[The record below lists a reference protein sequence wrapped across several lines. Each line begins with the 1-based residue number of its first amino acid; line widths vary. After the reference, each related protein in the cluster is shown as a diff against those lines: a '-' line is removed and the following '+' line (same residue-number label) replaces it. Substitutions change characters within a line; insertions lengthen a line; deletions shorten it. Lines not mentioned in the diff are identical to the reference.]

1 MQELGINILFEG
13 RNFIRLLEGLGVT
26 IQVSL
31 ISVCLS
37 IILGLLM
44 GMVMRLQNRVVQFM
58 CRGYLETVRIV
69 PQLVLLFLVYFGLSK
84 SLGINLSGFWA
95 SVLVFSFWGVA
106 EMGDLVRGA
115 LESIPKHQYE
125 TAAALALNKWQIYV
139 YVILPQTMRRLLPQT
154 INLVTRMI
162 KTTSLIVLIGV
173 VEVVKVGQQIIE
185 SARLTTPS
193 APLWIYGV
201 IFLLYFL
208 ICYPISKWATHLEKR
223 WNG

>member
-13 RNFIRLLEGLGVT
+13 RNFLRLLEGLAVT

-37 IILGLLM
+37 IVLGLFM
-44 GMVMRLQNRVVQFM
+44 GMVMRIKNRVVQVI
-58 CRGYLETVRIV
+58 CRVYLETVRIV

-95 SVLVFSFWGVA
+95 SVFVFSFWGIA
-106 EMGDLVRGA
+106 ETGDLVRGA
-115 LESIPKHQYE
+115 LESIPRHQYE
-125 TAAALALNKWQIYV
+125 TAAALALNKWQVYV
-139 YVILPQTMRRLLPQT
+139 YVIIPQTMRHLLPQT

-185 SARLTTPS
+185 AARLTTPS

-201 IFLLYFL
+201 IFLLYFI
-208 ICYPISKWATHLEKR
+208 ICYPISKWAAHLEKH
-223 WNG
+223 WNS

>member
-58 CRGYLETVRIV
+58 CRVYLETVRIV

-106 EMGDLVRGA
+106 EMGDLVRG
-115 LESIPKHQYE
+115 
-125 TAAALALNKWQIYV
+125 
-139 YVILPQTMRRLLPQT
+139 R
-154 INLVTRMI
+154 
-162 KTTSLIVLIGV
+162 
-173 VEVVKVGQQIIE
+173 
-185 SARLTTPS
+185 
-193 APLWIYGV
+193 
-201 IFLLYFL
+201 
-208 ICYPISKWATHLEKR
+208 
-223 WNG
+223 

>member
-13 RNFIRLLEGLGVT
+13 RNFLRLLEGLAVT

-37 IILGLLM
+37 IVLGLFM
-44 GMVMRLQNRVVQFM
+44 GMVMRIKNRVVQVI
-58 CRGYLETVRIV
+58 CRVYLETVRIV

-95 SVLVFSFWGVA
+95 SVFVFSFWGIA

-115 LESIPKHQYE
+115 LESIPRHQYE
-125 TAAALALNKWQIYV
+125 TAAALALNKWQVYV
-139 YVILPQTMRRLLPQT
+139 YVISPQTMRRLLPQT

-185 SARLTTPS
+185 AARLTTPS
-193 APLWIYGV
+193 VPLWIYGV
-201 IFLLYFL
+201 IFLLYFI
-208 ICYPISKWATHLEKR
+208 ICYPISKWAAHLEKH
-223 WNG
+223 WNS

>member
-58 CRGYLETVRIV
+58 CRVYLETVRIV

-162 KTTSLIVLIGV
+162 KTT
-173 VEVVKVGQQIIE
+173 
-185 SARLTTPS
+185 
-193 APLWIYGV
+193 
-201 IFLLYFL
+201 
-208 ICYPISKWATHLEKR
+208 
-223 WNG
+223 

>member
-58 CRGYLETVRIV
+58 CRVYLETVRIV

-162 KTTSLIVLIGV
+162 KTTSLIV
-173 VEVVKVGQQIIE
+173 
-185 SARLTTPS
+185 
-193 APLWIYGV
+193 
-201 IFLLYFL
+201 
-208 ICYPISKWATHLEKR
+208 
-223 WNG
+223 